1 MPILITKA
9 RVENKGKITYGD
21 LLVRKHRIEQIGGSI
36 TAPNGKDQGQ
46 VRGQKLAFGC
56 QR

>member
-9 RVENKGKITYGD
+9 RVVNKGKITYGD